1 MSSINLTKKEGFQN
15 ATTQWNILFYVFL
28 IIIPGLLIYNY
39 GLVWGIIISLNVIIY
54 IFFILVSISHSSD
67 NGPVPNAFESEPRTV
82 LGFFICIFF
91 IFTLIPTF
99 LARKFT

>member
-15 ATTQWNILFYVFL
+15 ATTQWNILFYGFF

-39 GLVWGIIISLNVIIY
+39 GLVWGIIISLNIIIY
-54 IFFILVSISHSSD
+54 SIFIFVSLDKFSD
-67 NGPVPNAFESEPRTV
+67 AGPMPSLFESNPSGTF
-82 LGFFICIFF
+82 GIFICIFF